1 LCNGKQIMMAMTLY
15 TGDNNEFF
23 PSNPD
28 DGNTDAGYN
37 WCAGQTG
44 IHGPQDFDPDV
55 LKDPN

>member
-1 LCNGKQIMMAMTLY
+1 MMAMTLY